1 MKPPDPAHLLQLLTW
16 LSPAFP
22 TGGFAYSNGL
32 EWAVEA
38 GDITDESG
46 LGDWISDL
54 LRHGSLW
61 SDAII
66 MRKACRAPPSQWQEL
81 AEMALALCPS
91 HERRLET
98 LAQGA
103 AFRLAAAPWPC
114 PALEGWAQTPL
125 PYPVAVGLLAGAH
138 DMVEDQALVAFLHA
152 ATANLVSA
160 GVRLIPLGQTSG
172 LRIQRRIESEI
183 LRMVEGTQNATLD
196 DCGGLAWRSEIASM
210 NHETQTT
217 RLFRS

>member
-1 MKPPDPAHLLQLLTW
+1 MKPPNPAHLLHLLTW

-38 GDITDESG
+38 GDITDEAG
-46 LGDWISDL
+46 LGDWILDL
-54 LRHGSLW
+54 MRHGSLW

-66 MRKACRAPPSQWQEL
+66 MRTACSAPASQWQEL
-81 AEMALALCPS
+81 AQTALALCPS

-114 PALEGWAQTPL
+114 PALEDWPHTPL

-138 DMVEDQALVAFLHA
+138 DLAQDQALAAFLHA

-160 GVRLIPLGQTSG
+160 GVRLIPLGQTAG
-172 LRIQRRIESEI
+172 LRIQRRIEPAI
-183 LRMVEGTQNATLD
+183 LELVESTQHSKLD